1 MEKSLIIKEKASS
14 LLKDIGFEA
23 EVIVTK
29 RGPAFVVNLSA
40 ETPALLI
47 GRDGETLQSI
57 QHVLR
62 LMLRSDLE
70 RDDALVVDVNGY
82 KDKKASIIERS
93 AQQAAQRVRESGKPE
108 ELGPYNSYE
117 RRIIHSA
124 VGNISDVTSESTGE
138 GAKKM
143 VVIKKT
149 V

>member
-1 MEKSLIIKEKASS
+1 MEKSLTIKEKAAS

-29 RGPAFVVNLSA
+29 RGPAYVVNLSA

-47 GRDGETLQSI
+47 GREGETLQSI

-62 LMLRSDLE
+62 LMLRGDIE
-70 RDDALVVDVNGY
+70 RDEALVVDVNGY
-82 KDKKASIIERS
+82 KDKKAGIIERE
-93 AQQAAQRVRESGKPE
+93 AHAAATRVRESGKAE

-124 VGNISDVTSESTGE
+124 IGNIADVTSESKGE
-138 GAKKM
+138 GAKKT
-143 VVIKKT
+143 VVITKT
-149 V
+149 A